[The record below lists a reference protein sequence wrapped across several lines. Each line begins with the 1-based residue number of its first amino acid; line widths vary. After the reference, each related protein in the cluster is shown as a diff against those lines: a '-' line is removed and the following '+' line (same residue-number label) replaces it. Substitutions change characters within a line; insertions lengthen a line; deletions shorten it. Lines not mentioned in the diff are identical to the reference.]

1 MLIPDFYKRWWQ
13 MISDHKELESEML
26 PSDTSDETQ
35 VEIGAENFSDALRMT
50 SEAVTMLADRL
61 NAVALR
67 VALIGSAKS
76 EPTPSGRI
84 EMYLHRLSSLV
95 DSAAAQMRFIQ
106 KLLRVMQINAPAQES
121 QPGAVSNLRSAR
133 PKESEEIKE

>member
-1 MLIPDFYKRWWQ
+1 MR
-13 MISDHKELESEML
+13 SDRKELEPGTLS
-26 PSDTSDETQ
+26 PNTADETQ
-35 VEIGAENFSDALRMT
+35 GEIGAGSFSDALQMT

-76 EPTPSGRI
+76 EAAASGNM
-84 EMYLHRLSSLV
+84 ETYLHRLSSLV

-106 KLLRVMQINAPAQES
+106 KLLRVIQISAPDSERHDGTVPHLQTAQ
-121 QPGAVSNLRSAR
+121 
-133 PKESEEIKE
+133 SEETKE